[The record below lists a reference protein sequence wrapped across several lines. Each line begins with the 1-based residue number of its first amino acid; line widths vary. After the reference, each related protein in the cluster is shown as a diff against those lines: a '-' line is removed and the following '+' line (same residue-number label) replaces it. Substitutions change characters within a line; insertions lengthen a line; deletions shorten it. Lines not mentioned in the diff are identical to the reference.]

1 MERLNRRKFSVRDIR
16 QDFPALRQQ
25 VYGKNLIYFDNGATS
40 QKPQH
45 VLNAINQYY
54 SMDNAN
60 IHRGVHHLSQKATNE
75 YEESRVFIQNY
86 LNAEK
91 KEEIIFTSGTTD
103 GINLVANSYCQLLS
117 KGDEIIITQM
127 EHHSNIVPWQMACER
142 FGLVLRVV
150 PINKRGELDMAAF
163 EGILNERSK
172 LVAVT
177 HISNTLGT
185 INPVKE
191 IIEKAHAVGSVVL
204 VDGAQSV
211 QHTSIDVRDMDCDFF
226 VFSGH
231 KVFGPTGC
239 GILYGKEHLLDEMPP
254 YHLESD
260 LCKNDIQ

>member
-191 IIEKAHAVGSVVL
+191 IIEKAHAVGSVLRAFSILRSMFATWIVISSFSP
-204 VDGAQSV
+204 DTRFSV
-211 QHTSIDVRDMDCDFF
+211 RQVVGSFTEKSICWMKCLHTRAAEI
-226 VFSGH
+226 
-231 KVFGPTGC
+231 
-239 GILYGKEHLLDEMPP
+239 
-254 YHLESD
+254 
-260 LCKNDIQ
+260 